1 MPLCALIGQLVAYDP
16 GLRAGSAAAV
26 DQAPIRIATM
36 NRSPSLSRPAAGG
49 DLHI

>member
-1 MPLCALIGQLVAYDP
+1 MLLRALVGPLVACDP
-16 GLRAGSAAAV
+16 GLRAGSATAV

-36 NRSPSLSRPAAGG
+36 NRSPSLRRSVAGG